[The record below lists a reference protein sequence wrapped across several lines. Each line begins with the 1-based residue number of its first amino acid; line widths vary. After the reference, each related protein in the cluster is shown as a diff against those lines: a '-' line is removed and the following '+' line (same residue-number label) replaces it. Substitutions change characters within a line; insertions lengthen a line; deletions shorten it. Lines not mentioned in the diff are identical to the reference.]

1 MIPYFSQPQL
11 SLGPLNIHLFGV
23 LVAIGILTA
32 LRLMRWRASRLGLDV
47 AFTERLGIWTVLGGF
62 AIAHIFDRLA
72 YFPRETL
79 ADPLSLLRF
88 WESISSFGGFL
99 GGVLAALI
107 FVRRRPDKWAYL
119 DLIGFALPTGWFFG
133 RMGCFV
139 AFDHPGV
146 TTTFFLAQQYKDKLV
161 RHNLGLDEALYTLP
175 MALLFLWLGRKG
187 ARRPGFFLGLSAV
200 MYAPVRF
207 LLDYLRTEDARYFHL
222 TPGQYSAVLLALV
235 GLKLLLW
242 PPKVSAPEKGQ
253 GLDVG
258 GVGEHVQG
266 SDGSTGQSQPR

>member
-11 SLGPLNIHLFGV
+11 SLGPISIHLFGV

-47 AFTERLGIWTVLGGF
+47 AFTERMGIWVVLGGF

-99 GGVLAALI
+99 GGVLAALL
-107 FVRRRPDKWAYL
+107 FVRHRSDKWAYL

-133 RMGCFV
+133 RIGCFV

-146 TTTFFLAQQYKDKLV
+146 TTSFFLAQRFKDGLV

-175 MALLFLWLGRKG
+175 LALLFLWLGRKG
-187 ARRPGFFLGLSAV
+187 ARRPGFFVGLATV
-200 MYAPVRF
+200 IYAPARF
-207 LLDYLRTEDARYFHL
+207 LLDYLRIEDARYLHL
-222 TPGQYSAVLLALV
+222 TPGQYGAVLLALV

-242 PPKVSAPEKGQ
+242 PPKVSPTEKGQ
-253 GLDVG
+253 GLDVR
-258 GVGEHVQG
+258 GVGEHVKG
-266 SDGSTGQSQPR
+266 SDRGTGKSQPG